1 MFKISVMYPNTPGA
15 RFDHTYYRDV
25 HMPMV
30 AAKLG
35 AASKYYT
42 VEKGL
47 AGGAPGSPATYIAMC
62 HFFCD
67 SLEAFGAAM
76 GSHQKEIV
84 ADIINY
90 TDQTPILQTSEI
102 VVGEPKR

>member
-47 AGGAPGSPATYIAMC
+47 GGGAPGTPATYIAMC

-67 SLEAFGAAM
+67 SLEALGAAM
-76 GSHQKEIV
+76 GKHQKEIV
-84 ADIINY
+84 ADVVNY
-90 TDQTPILQTSEI
+90 TDQTPILQASEI
-102 VVGEPKR
+102 IVDAPAR